1 MGTYLEFKRKYS
13 KKSEN
18 VPVNTWN
25 SQKWQT
31 NIEIKDPEFHSRST
45 NIEIKDPEFHSQSK
59 MIGYFYYFY
68 VEIYLITTASFWNS
82 TTLIM
87 LIASQF
93 VGKKTKYFTIHLNRP
108 YFLLPSGVI

>member
-1 MGTYLEFKRKYS
+1 MGTYIEFMGKYS

-31 NIEIKDPEFHSRST
+31 NIEIKDPEFHSR
-45 NIEIKDPEFHSQSK
+45 SK

-93 VGKKTKYFTIHLNRP
+93 VSKKTKYFTIHLNRA
-108 YFLLPSGVI
+108 